1 MSAPKKNAPVSQI
14 GFAGRRHRME
24 AERTKRKRKAE
35 TWRHD
40 GQEWSCLLTCHN
52 KAQFVTADRGFTC
65 VSARSRYTRPSS
77 WVVYLSADIECCNT
91 NTKTLKQRPDAVWSC
106 LRLSD
111 WLHTAVCGGNINV
124 SPIMRTTFYPALQ
137 LYFDI
142 HSYQFI
148 RVHLYNV
155 YLYTT
160 NLHMKTEG
168 CWVNYMA
175 IEAMSTLY
183 WWVMLVQYVVH
194 VSYMHLVC

>member
-1 MSAPKKNAPVSQI
+1 MSAPKKKTKNAPVSQI

-24 AERTKRKRKAE
+24 AEWTKRKRKAE
-35 TWRHD
+35 TCRHD

-124 SPIMRTTFYPALQ
+124 SPIMRTTFYPPLQ

-142 HSYQFI
+142 HS
-148 RVHLYNV
+148 L
-155 YLYTT
+155 LGYTCT
-160 NLHMKTEG
+160 MFTYTLQIYTWRWRAAESIMT
-168 CWVNYMA
+168 
-175 IEAMSTLY
+175 TLY

-194 VSYMHLVC
+194 VSHMHLVC